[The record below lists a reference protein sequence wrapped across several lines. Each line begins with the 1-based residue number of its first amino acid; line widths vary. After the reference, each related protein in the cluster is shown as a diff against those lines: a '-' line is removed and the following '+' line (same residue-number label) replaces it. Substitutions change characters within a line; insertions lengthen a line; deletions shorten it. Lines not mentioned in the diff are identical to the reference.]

1 MHRVATKFMLGTVFN
16 WSWSVNLAS
25 AMLLFVSIL
34 TCSHMGAGQTAS
46 TNNFRDPSPHHRE
59 MITVD
64 QGIQLEVLDWGGT
77 GRPMVFL
84 SGLGNTAHIWDNFAP
99 KFTHKHHVYA
109 ITRRGFGRSTHTNT
123 GYTSERLADD
133 ILAVLDQLK
142 IAMPVLVGHS
152 VGGEE
157 LSAIGTRYPKRVSA
171 LIYLD
176 AAYTYAFYDAAG
188 DYEATLK
195 DLQQKIDALSKTPE
209 DTMLMNQVRAALPQ
223 FEENLSR
230 KANSL
235 ENPLP
240 RPFPPPGPA
249 DKANFTAITKKLAL
263 AVGGVPPE
271 AEPHESFLANP
282 DGSVGPP
289 NAAPEASSSII
300 KGSEHYTTPIHVP
313 ILAIM
318 GYPQSKGPNFHSD
331 TPANI
336 AAAAAADAS
345 QARQI
350 DAFERGQPTAR
361 VIRIPNANH
370 YIFISNESQVLV
382 EMNKFLDAL

>member
-1 MHRVATKFMLGTVFN
+1 
-16 WSWSVNLAS
+16 VNLSS
-25 AMLLFVSIL
+25 AMLLLVSIL
-34 TCSHMGAGQTAS
+34 GGSQAAVGQAAS
-46 TNNFRDPSPHHRE
+46 TNAFRDPSPHHRE

-99 KFTHKHHVYA
+99 KFTDKHHVYA
-109 ITRRGFGRSTHTNT
+109 ITRRGFGRSTHTNI
-123 GYTSERLADD
+123 GYTSEGLADD

-142 IAMPVLVGHS
+142 ITTPVLIGHS

-195 DLQQKIDALSKTPE
+195 DLQQKLDVLAKTPE
-209 DTMLMNQVRAALPQ
+209 NTMLMNQVRAALPQ

-235 ENPLP
+235 ANPIP
-240 RPFPPPGPA
+240 RPFAPPSAA
-249 DKANFTAITKKLAL
+249 DKANFTVITKKLAL

-271 AEPHESFLANP
+271 AEPHESFLANA
-282 DGSVGPP
+282 DGSVGAP
-289 NAAPEASSSII
+289 NAAPEASSAII
-300 KGSEHYTTPIHVP
+300 KVSEHYTTPIHLP

-318 GYPQSKGPNFHSD
+318 GYPQSKGPNFQSES
-331 TPANI
+331 PGNI
-336 AAAAAADAS
+336 AAAAAADAN

-382 EMNKFLDAL
+382 AMNKFLDAL